1 MSRIFDH
8 YNAATPCPICGGTE
22 DGKAVL
28 IPITGTGDGRCVEAA
43 QVHLNCLLHSLRY
56 QRMTSCGDVICCNAV
71 HRALPTCLTC
81 GLPYAQCV
89 CNQIKQETGE

>member
-43 QVHLNCLLHSLRY
+43 QVHLERSSSITRRVFC
-56 QRMTSCGDVICCNAV
+56 
-71 HRALPTCLTC
+71 C
-81 GLPYAQCV
+81 GLYARASFSSTSRQAAPD
-89 CNQIKQETGE
+89 GG